1 MSFVHL
7 HVHTQYSILDGLSS
21 IDKLFRRARELGMPG
36 LAITDHG
43 NMYGVK
49 EFFKY
54 AKKYPEVKPIIGCEI
69 YVSRYDHTIKDKDH
83 REYYHLILLAKNY
96 NGYKNLMKIVST
108 GHIEG
113 KYYDKPRVSH
123 HVVEKYAGDLI
134 CCSACI
140 AGEVPK
146 NIINGNMEAAEKAV
160 EWHKKVFGDDYYLEV
175 QLHRTEVPGLSLDV
189 YERQSISNQG
199 IFELAEKCGVKV
211 VATND
216 VHFVDKEDGPVHDR
230 LICLTTNADIDDP
243 KRLRYTQQEYLKS
256 EEEMAALFPDHPEVI
271 SNTMEVFGKVE
282 SYTIDRGHVLPIF
295 KIEDSFLAE
304 KDKYLEKYKDV
315 IDAGRCD
322 KDGNDRGEAFT
333 YSVAYLCELCYQ
345 GAERRYGTLDREQAE
360 RIDFE
365 LKTISRMGFPDYF
378 LIVQDFIAA
387 ARRQGISVGPGR
399 GSAAG
404 SAVAY
409 CLGITNIDP
418 IKYQLLFERFL
429 NPDRIS
435 MPDIDIDF
443 DDDGRYRV
451 FKYVEDTYGKDHVSH
466 VITFGTMAAKMAIK
480 DVARISH
487 MGIDESNRLTKMI
500 PDKPIKVTEEQELPM
515 DEDEELEKGF
525 KVIEKEVEIPDPD
538 QEGQKIKVMKK
549 FKKGPVDKDYKVTL
563 SNCLKYIDELKNEY
577 ENGSELTKEVLNYA
591 LRLEGSIRQT
601 GVHACA
607 MIIGRGDL
615 TDYIPISV
623 AADKAT
629 GLDVWVS
636 QYEGS
641 FIEEVGMLKMDFLGL
656 KTLSIIKE
664 CLESVKKTH
673 GIDIDIEKIPIDDEE
688 TYKLYG
694 RGDTKSVFQFESD
707 GMKEWLQKLQP
718 TRFEDLIAMNALYRP
733 GPMDYIPSFVARK
746 QGKEKIEYD
755 LPEMEEY
762 LQDTYGVTVYQEQV
776 MLLSQKLAGFTKGQA
791 DKLRKAMGKKQLDV
805 LESLHDKFI
814 EGGKAN
820 GHPEK
825 VLKKIWKDWRKFAQY
840 AFNKSHATC
849 YAWVSYQTGWLK
861 AHYPAEFQAANL
873 SKNLSNMDEIKK
885 IMDDCKKSRIKVLN
899 PDINESGARFTV
911 NRNGD
916 IRFGLGG
923 IKGFGDNIVKVLIE
937 DREQNG
943 PFADIWDFAERL
955 AGVINKKALES
966 LLYSGAFDSFGYS
979 RKRYTQPTRSGD
991 TFLDALMK
999 YADLY
1004 NRDKMN
1010 SSVSLFGEMEETK
1023 PQRPEMPEET
1033 VSEDDGTMEL
1043 LKREKELVGMYLS
1056 AHPLDRYAYEL
1067 ENFTSCTLAEIP
1079 DIITKCDR
1087 DKVKTNIA
1095 VAGYITNVQLLTSK
1109 TGSPWSKTVIEDFS
1123 GSYEFAMFGKDH
1135 ETFMPYLQMFTP
1147 VYIEGVVE
1155 EKYYVRPED
1164 RKIKGNPPYAFK
1176 IKKISL
1182 LGNVANSLL
1191 KSFVIKIRTPML
1203 NSTFRER
1210 LINLVKSN
1218 RGTIPLSMIL
1228 YDPVTEYNIE
1238 FMSRKYK
1245 VAVSNPFVNDLKD
1258 MDVLYESVRK

>member
-175 QLHRTEVPGLSLDV
+175 QLHRTEVPGLSMDV

-538 QEGQKIKVMKK
+538 HEGQKIKVMKK

-1123 GSYEFAMFGKDH
+1123 GSYEFALFGKDH

>member
-538 QEGQKIKVMKK
+538 HEGQKIKVMKK

-1079 DIITKCDR
+1079 DLITKCDR
-1087 DKVKTNIA
+1087 EKVKTNIA

-1123 GSYEFAMFGKDH
+1123 GSYEFALFGKDH